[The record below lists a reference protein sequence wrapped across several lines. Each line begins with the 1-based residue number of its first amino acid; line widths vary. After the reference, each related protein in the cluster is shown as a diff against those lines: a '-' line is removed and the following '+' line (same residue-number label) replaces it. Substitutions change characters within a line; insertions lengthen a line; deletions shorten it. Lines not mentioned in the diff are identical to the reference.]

1 MSYDRAEIQMS
12 YDRAKTLNLYMAPL
26 EGITG
31 YVFRSTFCECFGYVD
46 KYFIPFI
53 KPNQRGHL
61 SSKERQDILPENNA
75 GMCAVPQILTNS
87 GEDFLRTVRKL
98 KQYGYR
104 EVNLNLGCP
113 SKTVISKG
121 RGAGF
126 LAYPEELDR
135 FLYEVFE
142 KVDVE
147 VSIKT
152 RIGKDSPQEFERL
165 LEIYNQYPLKELIIH
180 PRVQRDFYKNHPNLE
195 VFTETVKNSKNP
207 ICYNGDIF
215 SVEDYEQFVKRFPQ
229 VETLMLGR
237 GILMNPGL
245 TCQICTGTLPDKGSL
260 RIFHDRLYEKYST
273 VLSGEK
279 TILFK
284 MKELWSF
291 LAPIFTDYEKYAK
304 KIRKAERCKAYEE
317 AVNALF
323 AEQELT
329 PGGA

>member
-1 MSYDRAEIQMS
+1 M
-12 YDRAKTLNLYMAPL
+12 NLYMAPL

-31 YVFRSTFCECFGYVD
+31 HVFRSTFFECFGYVD

-53 KPNQRGHL
+53 KPNQKGHL
-61 SSKERQDILPENNA
+61 SSKERQDILPENNE
-75 GMCAVPQILTNS
+75 GMYAVPQILTNS
-87 GEDFLRTVRKL
+87 SEDFLRTVWKL
-98 KQYGYR
+98 KQYGYK
-104 EVNLNLGCP
+104 EINLNLGCP

-121 RGAGF
+121 RGSGF
-126 LAYPEELDR
+126 LAYPEMLDR

-165 LEIYNQYPLKELIIH
+165 LGIYNQYPLKELIIH
-180 PRVQRDFYKNHPNLE
+180 PRIQKEFYKNHPNLE
-195 VFTETVKNSKNP
+195 VFAEAVKNSRHP
-207 ICYNGDIF
+207 VCYNGDIF
-215 SVEDYEQFVKRFPQ
+215 SVKDYQRFTELFPQ
-229 VETLMLGR
+229 VDTLMLGR

-245 TCQICTGTLPDKGSL
+245 TRQISAGSPLDKVSL
-260 RIFHDRLYEKYST
+260 RIFHDKLYGKYST

-304 KIRKAERCKAYEE
+304 RIRKAERCKVYEE
-317 AVNALF
+317 AVDALF
-323 AEQELT
+323 AEQELV
-329 PGGA
+329 